1 MVKIDDPTAI
11 EDFVAPFRI
20 EAPAAF
26 RLTQHDPGGTGMMD
40 SDLKEDAKDLLAK
53 SIDWMA
59 EQQAMLAARERWSL
73 LLIFQARDAAGKD
86 STIKHVMTGI
96 NPQGCQVTSFK
107 HPGPE
112 VLDHDYLWRYHRH
125 IPGRGD
131 IGIFNRSYYE
141 EVLIVRLREELLRAQ
156 KLPDSLI
163 TESVWRDRFED
174 INNFERYLTRNG
186 VLVVKFF
193 LNVSKEEQKQR
204 FIERLEHP
212 EKHWK
217 FSPADIESRRYWDD
231 YTLLYEEMIRN
242 TSTAWAPWFVIPADK
257 KWFTRLLVASVVV
270 GRLHTLGLSYPEV
283 DDATKAGF
291 KDARALLD
299 TL

>member
-20 EAPAAF
+20 EQPAAF
-26 RLTQHDPGGTGMMD
+26 RLAQHDPGGTGAMD
-40 SDLKEDAKDLLAK
+40 SDFKEDAKDLLAK
-53 SIDWMA
+53 SIDWMS

-156 KLPDSLI
+156 KLPESLL
-163 TESVWRDRFED
+163 TENVWRDRFED
-174 INNFERYLTRNG
+174 INSFERYLTRNG

-217 FSPADIESRRYWDD
+217 FSPADIEARRYWDD
-231 YTLLYEEMIRN
+231 YTALYEDMIRN
-242 TSTAWAPWFVIPADK
+242 TSTSFAPWYVIPADR

-270 GRLHTLGLSYPEV
+270 GRMHSLGLSYPEV
-283 DDATKAGF
+283 DAATKAGF